1 MKSTVR
7 SNRRAV
13 RHVGARAGARTGGFT
28 LLELL
33 VAVAILAVVAV
44 LAWRGLD
51 AIARGRDSITR
62 SMADERVFAQ
72 LFDQMRIDAR
82 LAVSDDETG
91 GSAIAADASGL
102 QIVRTWPAAA
112 GEAPRLEVVRYHVAD
127 GLVIRYASPPIG
139 NFSQLR
145 HTMRK
150 GEDSTWSSVALMNG
164 VNAIQV
170 RMYVPKTGWTT
181 QMTDVRSAIVANDNN
196 LTIPQLAAMPLPRA
210 VTGLRVSIR
219 AASLTR
225 PVDRAFLVG
234 E

>member
-1 MKSTVR
+1 MNPAVR
-7 SNRRAV
+7 YKRRAATRV
-13 RHVGARAGARTGGFT
+13 VAQESGFT

-51 AIARGRDSITR
+51 AIARGRDAISR

-91 GSAIAADASGL
+91 GSAIAADSSGL
-102 QIVRTWPAAA
+102 QIVRTYPVAA
-112 GEAPRLEVVRYHVAD
+112 GMAPRLEVVRYHVAE
-127 GLVIRYASPPIG
+127 GLVIRYASPPIASFG
-139 NFSQLR
+139 QLR
-145 HTMRK
+145 RIMRK
-150 GEDSTWSSVALMNG
+150 GEDGTWSSVPLMNG
-164 VNAIQV
+164 VGAIQV

-181 QMTDVRSAIVANDNN
+181 QMDDVRSAISTNDNN

-210 VTGLRVSIR
+210 VTGVQVSIS
-219 AASLTR
+219 ASSLKR
-225 PVDRAFLVG
+225 PVRREFLVG

>member
-1 MKSTVR
+1 MKPIVR
-7 SNRRAV
+7 YRR
-13 RHVGARAGARTGGFT
+13 RGGSRGFT

-51 AIARGRDSITR
+51 AITRGRDAISR
-62 SMADERVFAQ
+62 SMSDERVFAE

-91 GSAIAADASGL
+91 GSAITVDSSGL
-102 QIVRTWPAAA
+102 QIVRTYP
-112 GEAPRLEVVRYHVAD
+112 GVEGQAPRLEVVRYQVAD

-139 NFSQLR
+139 SFSQLR
-145 HTMRK
+145 RAMRN
-150 GEDSTWSSVALMNG
+150 GEDGTWSSVPLMNG
-164 VNAIQV
+164 VKAIQV
-170 RMYVPKTGWTT
+170 SMYVSPTGWTT
-181 QMTDVRSAIVANDNN
+181 QMDDVRSAITTNDNN

-210 VTGLRVSIR
+210 VTGLQVSIS
-219 AASLTR
+219 AQTLKR
-225 PVDRAFLVG
+225 PINRAFLVG

>member
-1 MKSTVR
+1 MKPAVR
-7 SNRRAV
+7 YKRRA
-13 RHVGARAGARTGGFT
+13 ATRAYAQESGFT

-51 AIARGRDSITR
+51 AIARGRDSISR

-91 GSAIAADASGL
+91 GSAVAADASGL
-102 QIVRTWPAAA
+102 QIVRTYPAAA
-112 GEAPRLEVVRYHVAD
+112 GMAPRLEVVRYHVAE

-145 HTMRK
+145 RIMRK
-150 GEDSTWSSVALMNG
+150 GEDGTWSSVPLMGG
-164 VNAIQV
+164 VGAIQV

-181 QMTDVRSAIVANDNN
+181 HMDDVRSAIATNDNN

-210 VTGLRVSIR
+210 VTGVQVSIS
-219 AASLTR
+219 ASSLKR
-225 PVDRAFLVG
+225 PVSRAFLVG